1 MRRFTIT
8 LFILLGIGLTG
19 CQQFHQKHKKDA
31 QGRWNDARVKVAL
44 KLTNEQYHS
53 GQFDKSL
60 ETAKTVLEM
69 HPQSLEGR
77 ILTARIHLEK
87 DNPIQAR
94 DYLASC
100 LEIDP
105 HCSQAN
111 YYLGILYERFK
122 DMEQSLEYY
131 QKAWS
136 EDPQNDAYLLAV
148 LETLVT
154 MERHAD
160 ALNIIVEH
168 VDQFKQDASI
178 HMVAGNIFTHMGQY
192 EQALSSYKKA
202 RRIDPANFKIKEE
215 LAYANHRLGHARE
228 ALALFQELDNEQPS
242 RQEDESWAYLVAM
255 GDCHMQLGE
264 YHKAKRAFEKV
275 SEVDQLNPH
284 IWTWLAKTAL
294 SRNLFDDA
302 EAYSDRALLLN
313 DKFTDAFVVK
323 GYIAIQKK
331 KYDQAESW
339 FRRVIN
345 VQSVNGEAYCLLGQ
359 SLQFLGRTTEA
370 EFCYR
375 QALKIQPE
383 DRLALTLLSRMQD
396 SEIGAGAPLLVQ

>member
-1 MRRFTIT
+1 MRCFTIT
-8 LFILLGIGLTG
+8 LLIFLGFGLTG
-19 CQQFHQKHKKDA
+19 CQQFHQKHIKGA
-31 QGRWNDARVKVAL
+31 QDRWNDARVKVAL
-44 KLTNEQYHS
+44 NLTNEQYNS
-53 GQFDKSL
+53 GQFDKAL
-60 ETAKTVLEM
+60 ETAKTVLEI
-69 HPQSLEGR
+69 HSQSLEGR

-131 QKAWS
+131 QKAGS
-136 EDPQNDAYLLAV
+136 KDPQNAAYLLAI

-160 ALNIIVEH
+160 ALKIIVEH

-178 HMVAGNIFTHMGQY
+178 HMLAGNIFTHMAQY
-192 EQALSSYKKA
+192 EQALSSYQKA
-202 RRIDPANFKIKEE
+202 RQIDPANLKIKEE
-215 LAYANHRLGHARE
+215 LAYANHRLGHARA
-228 ALALFQELDNEQPS
+228 ALALFQELDSEQPS
-242 RQEDESWAYLVAM
+242 NKEDESWAYLVAM

-275 SEVDQLNPH
+275 SKIDRLNPH

-294 SRNLFDDA
+294 SRNLFGDA

-313 DKFTDAFVVK
+313 DEFSDAFMVK
-323 GYIAIQKK
+323 GYVAIQKK
-331 KYDQAESW
+331 KYDQAGTW
-339 FRRVIN
+339 FRKVIN
-345 VQSVNGEAYCLLGQ
+345 LQSKNAEAYCFLGQ
-359 SLQFLGRTTEA
+359 SLQFLGKTSEA
-370 EFCYR
+370 ESCYR

-383 DRLALTLLSRMQD
+383 DGLALTLLSRMHAY
-396 SEIGAGAPLLVQ
+396 EMGANAPLLVQ